1 MYELRKLPPF
11 KDKRG
16 RTQLHTIGGQ
26 AFINPFILSN
36 NIYISMHDPCC
47 NEDGSAWHLIARYRG
62 MEKSLPQFEDVRY
75 IRRQERKSQRG
86 RKGEKKKVSGAI
98 D

>member
-1 MYELRKLPPF
+1 
-11 KDKRG
+11 
-16 RTQLHTIGGQ
+16 
-26 AFINPFILSN
+26 
-36 NIYISMHDPCC
+36 MHDPCC